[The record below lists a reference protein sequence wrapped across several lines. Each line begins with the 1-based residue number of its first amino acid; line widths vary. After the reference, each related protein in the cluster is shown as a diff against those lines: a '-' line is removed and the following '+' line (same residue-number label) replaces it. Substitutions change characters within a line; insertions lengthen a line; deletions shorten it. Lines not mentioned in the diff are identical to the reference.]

1 MAHSTIVGGST
12 AKRVMA
18 CPGSVK
24 LVQQVPPKPPSKD
37 ALRGTLLHDVIAK
50 ILEHDEPPANF
61 LGATYEGEE
70 LTPELMEAKILPA
83 LAMLDAVD
91 PDKQMEFAIEAVV
104 GFGDF
109 LPGVFGSADVLGRI
123 GKRAVVWDWKFGDGV
138 PVSPEENQQLM
149 FYAAAAMR
157 TPATKWVFD
166 GADEI
171 ELVIAQPPSDPKRW
185 VTTPDRIRR
194 FEADLALAVHTA
206 LRPDAALA
214 VGDHCRW
221 CAAKPICPQM
231 TGAVDR
237 ALQKSIKELDATQLG
252 VMLQRADIL
261 EGWISDLRALALQ
274 VLESGNPVP
283 GFKLVQKRGTRKWVD
298 EKAAEIALVG
308 LGIDPLVTELV
319 SPAQA
324 EKKLK
329 AAKKVLPEGLT
340 VMASSGTTLA
350 PESDSRPAVMQIGQ
364 QLTAALSKLV

>member
-24 LVQQVPPKPPSKD
+24 LVQQVPPKPASKD
-37 ALRGTLLHDVIAK
+37 ALRGTLLHNVIAH
-50 ILEHDEPPANF
+50 ILEHDEPAASF
-61 LGATYEGEE
+61 LGAAYEGEE
-70 LTPELMEAKILPA
+70 LTPELMETKILPA
-83 LAMLDAVD
+83 LAMLDAID
-91 PDKQMEFAIEAVV
+91 PDKQMEFAIEAEV
-104 GFGDF
+104 GFGDL
-109 LPGVFGSADVLGRI
+109 LPGVFGSADLLGRI
-123 GKRAVVWDWKFGDGV
+123 GKRAIVWDWKFGDGV
-138 PVSPEENQQLM
+138 PVSPVENEQLM

-166 GADEI
+166 GVSEI
-171 ELVIAQPPSDPKRW
+171 ELVIAQPPADPKRW

-194 FEADLALAVHTA
+194 FEADLTLAVHTA
-206 LRPDAALA
+206 LRPDAAFA

-350 PESDSRPAVMQIGQ
+350 SESDSRPAVMQIGQ
-364 QLTAALSKLV
+364 QLTAALSKLA